1 MDNLYKGITRLLT
14 SAVTGEMRQLPEG
27 FSLEKALTLICKQ
40 NLVPLAFQGA
50 LNCGISSKDPVMAKL
65 MQQYLRYLVHSEK
78 QMRALQQVYSAL
90 EENGIDHL
98 PLKGSRMKYL
108 YPKPEL
114 RTMGDADI
122 LIREEQYSKLEPIM
136 TSLGFSMIM
145 ESRYD
150 YVWKRE
156 DLTVELHRGLFP
168 PTVQG
173 LCQYFGNG
181 WKRAVKECGCRYTFS
196 PEDTFV
202 YQFAHM
208 AKHYQISGIGS
219 RHILDL
225 YVYLRAYPGLDEAYL
240 EAELEKLHLLT
251 FYRNI
256 RKVLNV
262 WFEDEEPDDIT
273 EHITEFIFSGGSW
286 GSVET
291 GIHTDTLRHSL
302 EKGGIQNSRRKS
314 VIQVIFPPA
323 QAIETRYPV
332 LRKAP
337 WLLPVIWIARWI
349 EVILFRRQNIGKKMA
364 IAAGTSDEK
373 VLARQQA
380 LRYVGLDYEY
390 NVV

>member
-1 MDNLYKGITRLLT
+1 MNNLYQGITVLLA
-14 SAVTGEMRQLPEG
+14 SAVTGERCKLPEG
-27 FSLEKALTLICKQ
+27 FSLEAALPVINKQ

-50 LNCGISSKDPVMAKL
+50 LNCGISSKDPVMGKL
-65 MQQYLRYLVHSEK
+65 MQRYLKLLVHSER
-78 QMRALQQVYSAL
+78 QMRALQQIFDAL
-90 EENGIDHL
+90 EANKIDYL
-98 PLKGSRMKYL
+98 PLKGCQMKHL

-122 LIREEQYSKLEPIM
+122 LIREEQYSSLEPILE
-136 TSLGFSMIM
+136 SLGFTMAM

-156 DLTVELHRGLFP
+156 DLTVEMHRSLFP
-168 PTVQG
+168 PTVQA
-173 LCQYFGNG
+173 LCRYFGNG
-181 WKRAVKECGCRYTFS
+181 WNRAVRESGCRYRFS

-225 YVYLRAYPGLDEAYL
+225 YVYLRAHPDLDEAYM
-240 EAELEKLHLLT
+240 EAELEKLHLLA

-256 RKVLNV
+256 RKVLKV
-262 WFEDEEPDDIT
+262 WFENEAPDEIT
-273 EHITEFIFSGGSW
+273 EHITDFIFSGGSW

-291 GIHTDTLRHSL
+291 GIYTDALRKSL
-302 EKGGIQNSRRKS
+302 EKGGIQNSRQRS

-332 LRKAP
+332 LKKAP
-337 WLLPVIWIARWI
+337 WLLPVVWIARWLV
-349 EVILFRRQNIGKKMA
+349 VILFRRRNIKKKMS
-364 IAAGTSDEK
+364 IAAGASDEK

-390 NVV
+390 NVE